1 MNEPPDLDA
10 VDEKAIRAYRA
21 ERIRQELRRRD
32 LEAVLVLDPINL
44 RYATGTRNMQVWT
57 MHNVVRY
64 ALVLAHGPT
73 VLFDLAGSRHLS
85 ATLESVSDIRASI
98 AFDYMLVAVNAE
110 EMAQRWAAQI
120 HETLNE
126 HGCAAHT
133 LSIDRADTLM
143 IRSLEELGTRV
154 VDGKQVLEHG
164 RAIKSAEEV
173 AAFRASLATCERSIR
188 SLYAFAVPGVTES
201 EAFGHLVGQSLARGG
216 EYPEARKRDRLHR
229 MRQARRLRRA
239 GGRSDGNRRL

>member
-1 MNEPPDLDA
+1 MNEPPDLAA

-110 EMAQRWAAQI
+110 EMARRWAAQI

-126 HGCAAHT
+126 HGCAALSALAQSRNSIRRSGAASFRT
-133 LSIDRADTLM
+133 MSCSSALSI
-143 IRSLEELGTRV
+143 S
-154 VDGKQVLEHG
+154 
-164 RAIKSAEEV
+164 S
-173 AAFRASLATCERSIR
+173 
-188 SLYAFAVPGVTES
+188 P
-201 EAFGHLVGQSLARGG
+201 
-216 EYPEARKRDRLHR
+216 
-229 MRQARRLRRA
+229 LRR
-239 GGRSDGNRRL
+239 GDSRG